1 MPQQTRQ
8 LAAILFTDIVGY
20 TAMMQQDEQ
29 NAVSVTKRY
38 IAILKQSV
46 SSHDGE
52 ILNDYGDGSLCTFS
66 SATKAVLCAMEMQQ
80 QFQLELK
87 VPLRIGLHIGEIFF
101 EDGKIFGDGVNIAS
115 RIQSLGIANSILFSS
130 EINSKLKNQQEFK
143 SVSVGKFEFK
153 NVEEPMEVF
162 ALCNEGLIVPKKEE
176 MSGKLKEIE
185 KKSTYRKW
193 LVATAIII
201 VLTTCFF
208 IYKNFSSVTGFKGEK
223 TIAILPFENIGTD
236 SSEVYISDGITQ
248 DIISSLSKISSLKKV
263 IGWFSVKGFKKTT
276 KTLDEIAKE
285 LSVAAILSSSL
296 QKQGDKTRII
306 IELIEVK
313 TNNRLWGDNF
323 EYDNKDFLAVQSKIS
338 EKIINALKASITPE
352 EKKGLSKQYT
362 QNVEAYKLY
371 RKGRWFWDKRTRES
385 YDSAEAN
392 YKRALELDPDYALAY
407 AGLADCY
414 TFNQK
419 GMSQLEGV
427 PIARDYT
434 TKALMLDSNLTEALT
449 TGAFIQ
455 SHFDYDWK
463 GAQTDFEKL
472 IRNNPNYPIAHL
484 YYGNVLLIIGNKGD
498 GIQETKKALALD
510 PLSAVNNMVL
520 GRNYYYARD
529 YDLSIAQLQK
539 TLTLFPEFKPASVA
553 LGYSYLQK
561 KLNQQAIDAFSK
573 LPPGPFDMGLN
584 RNILLI
590 HAYSA
595 SGDKEKAK
603 TEFERISKEERL
615 LLSPLVMANF
625 YVSLGNFNGALT
637 ELERGFDN
645 RAIGMMFLGAD
656 PDLDPIR
663 NEPRFKALIKKM
675 NFD

>member
-1 MPQQTRQ
+1 MPHQNRQ

-20 TAMMQQDEQ
+20 TTMMQQDEQ
-29 NAVSVTKRY
+29 NAVAVTKRY
-38 IAILKQSV
+38 IAVLKQNV
-46 SSHDGE
+46 SSLGGE

-66 SATKAVLCAMEMQQ
+66 SATQAVRCAVEMQQ
-80 QFQLELK
+80 QLQMEPR

-101 EDGKIFGDGVNIAS
+101 EDGKVFGDGVNIAS

-193 LVATAIII
+193 WIATAIII
-201 VLTTCFF
+201 LLTTGFF

-223 TIAILPFENIGTD
+223 TIAVLPFENIGTD

-263 IGWFSVKGFKKTT
+263 IGWFSVKGFKKTI
-276 KTLDEIAKE
+276 KPLNEIAKE
-285 LSVAAILSSSL
+285 LSVAAILSGSV
-296 QKQGDKTRII
+296 QNQGDKTRII
-306 IELIEVK
+306 VELIEVN
-313 TNNRLWGDNF
+313 TNNLLWRKDF
-323 EYDNKDFLAVQSKIS
+323 EYDSKDLLNVQSIIS
-338 EKIINALKASITPE
+338 GQIISALQASITPE
-352 EKKGLSKQYT
+352 EKKQLSKQYT

-419 GMSQLEGV
+419 GLSQLEGV

-449 TGAFIQ
+449 TRAFIQ
-455 SHFDYDWK
+455 SHFDYDWE
-463 GAQTDFEKL
+463 GAKTNFEKL
-472 IRNNPNYPIAHL
+472 IRDNPNYPIAHL
-484 YYGNVLLIIGNKGD
+484 YYGNVLLLTGNKE
-498 GIQETKKALALD
+498 GIRETKKALALD
-510 PLSAVNNMVL
+510 PLSSVNNMVL
-520 GRNYYYARD
+520 GRNYYYARN

-539 TLTLFPEFKPASVA
+539 TLTLFPESKPASVA

-561 KLNQQAIDAFSK
+561 KQYQQAIDIFSK
-573 LPPGPFDMGLN
+573 LPPGPFDMGIN

-590 HAYSA
+590 HAYSV
-595 SGDKEKAK
+595 SGDKERAKA
-603 TEFERISKEERL
+603 EFERIPKEEHL
-615 LLSPLVMANF
+615 LLSPLIMANF
-625 YVSLGNFNGALT
+625 YVSLGNFDEALT
-637 ELERGFDN
+637 ALERGFDN
-645 RAIGMMFLGAD
+645 HAIGMMWLDTD
-656 PDLDPIR
+656 PVLDPIR
-663 NEPRFKALIKKM
+663 NEPRFKALTKKLHF
-675 NFD
+675 N